1 MKNHKFK
8 ISLLKIRYF
17 TANLNAILLLVGYAL
32 FTSLVF
38 GVGGESDI
46 SVTRGFS
53 IYYRAF
59 AIIIA
64 LLTIMLNINKPL
76 LSNKNILLYFLLW
89 ALFSC
94 RIIYDLFFRIS
105 ELTPDDKSFFFQFI
119 FGAVLI
125 PTIAIYL
132 SHRNLNLKLIYY
144 SVFFVLII
152 VVTKGIILNLVFI
165 TILGQGRTQMNIAQS
180 TLTFGSFGGILSL
193 LSFSMVTSKVKNYKL
208 KLFFFFTLIWG
219 LFAVA
224 LAGSRGPFFGVVI
237 TIFIS
242 FYLKNA
248 VASIKTSFLIII
260 IVIIF
265 GTQIVELVKT
275 IAPALYERT
284 YSTVVDSS
292 LGGRE
297 SVFDQAVNQIVK
309 HPIFG
314 DWFLLDRADLTS
326 YAHNAFLGAVMS
338 IGILGG
344 ILVIYLYFILFKY
357 SLKVIRT
364 QGIYSFWGYSTL
376 FYIVYSMTTG
386 GDIYIKTDFNFS
398 FLILLLI
405 FSKSTNLYS
414 QVFTNIESA

>member
-46 SVTRGFS
+46 SVTRGYS

-125 PTIAIYL
+125 PTIAIYI
-132 SHRNLNLKLIYY
+132 SHRDLNLKLIYY
-144 SVFFVLII
+144 SIFFVLII
-152 VVTKGIILNLVFI
+152 IVTKGIILNLVF
-165 TILGQGRTQMNIAQS
+165 TAILGQGRTQMNIAQS